1 MSPMSTME
9 NGRGL
14 SPENANLMVDGLRL
28 LRAKAELRGE
38 TMKLSRIE
46 AFSWTEPG
54 SLVGIEAVELLLEER
69 DADFRRTG
77 IGAGEVVRI
86 ETLLEELRA

>member
-1 MSPMSTME
+1 
-9 NGRGL
+9 
-14 SPENANLMVDGLRL
+14 
-28 LRAKAELRGE
+28 
-38 TMKLSRIE
+38 MKLSRIE